1 MNCVRC
7 VRDSLHAG
15 RKEATTEEPPA
26 GPTWVLHCKLQLE
39 TAVSAPLTYAIVYI
53 LNNSIFDFILIHSI
67 TS

>member
-1 MNCVRC
+1 MCER
-7 VRDSLHAG
+7 LFTPAG
-15 RKEATTEEPPA
+15 RKEAAMEEPPA

>member
-1 MNCVRC
+1 MCER
-7 VRDSLHAG
+7 LFTPAG
-15 RKEATTEEPPA
+15 RKEVATEEPPA

>member
-1 MNCVRC
+1 MCER
-7 VRDSLHAG
+7 LFTPAG
-15 RKEATTEEPPA
+15 RKEVATEKPPA

-39 TAVSAPLTYAIVYI
+39 TAVSAPFTYAIVYI